1 MTPGYETA
9 GFPIFQFIV
18 KVGGIKKKQR
28 PFIGKKKTQ
37 ASWNPANLHVKGPE
51 SQPAEGAEE
60 QRRHHDLNDEGSHH
74 AQLLPPHGQLV
85 GEPGERRGDALGLVV
100 VGERCGNTERPE
112 MLIK

>member
-9 GFPIFQFIV
+9 GFSIFQFIA
-18 KVGGIKKKQR
+18 KVGGIKKKR

-37 ASWNPANLHVKGPE
+37 ANLHVKRPE
-51 SQPAEGAEE
+51 SKPAEWAEE

-100 VGERCGNTERPE
+100 VGDRCGSTERPE
-112 MLIK
+112 MLLK